1 MSQGWSDE
9 ELKASVD
16 AYRVMLEKQN
26 AQKKFVKAHVYRE
39 LALRFG
45 REEGAFER
53 RMQNISSIYQES
65 GFNWVQGLKPQK
77 NIGSVIKP
85 RLVEMIGLRAE
96 SNLVDHELDKAE
108 TDAEQDRAF
117 SPLDVEDARAR
128 VVTSI
133 IRRRGQ
139 PAFRKKIL
147 ATYDYRCAITDWQ
160 QIQVLEAAH
169 IHPYKGLHTHAVTNG
184 LLLRADL
191 HTLFD
196 LYLIA
201 IEPQTRL
208 IRLSPKLCDSAYTQ
222 YEGMPLREP
231 TTLSERVGTEV
242 LQWHADHC
250 TWLKSP
256 SGSSD

>member
-139 PAFRKKIL
+139 PAFRKK
-147 ATYDYRCAITDWQ
+147 YW
-160 QIQVLEAAH
+160 
-169 IHPYKGLHTHAVTNG
+169 LHTTIAAPSLTAS
-184 LLLRADL
+184 RFRSWRL
-191 HTLFD
+191 HISTHTKVYTLTQLPMGYCFV
-196 LYLIA
+196 LIC
-201 IEPQTRL
+201 ILCL
-208 IRLSPKLCDSAYTQ
+208 I
-222 YEGMPLREP
+222 
-231 TTLSERVGTEV
+231 
-242 LQWHADHC
+242 C
-250 TWLKSP
+250 T
-256 SGSSD
+256 